1 MINNE
6 ILNTDKMKKILFIL
20 PLAALLFA
28 SCEKD
33 NGELS
38 GDDIIQF
45 KDPNFLEALLSA
57 HHLDNETQNIDT
69 NGDGKISVNEA
80 QNVTYLSLYD
90 YTNDK
95 SFNIT
100 DLSEIKYFTSLEYLY
115 CECNQLTTLD
125 LSQNTS
131 LIEVECWGNRLTSL
145 TVNNCSSLRLLV
157 CEENQL
163 STIDLS
169 TNESLSHFECGW
181 NNFEV
186 LDLSKNIELRIL
198 DCVDNPLEKIVLNR
212 NHNVEDSS
220 IQEIMKEYGD
230 ILEYVE

>member
-1 MINNE
+1 
-6 ILNTDKMKKILFIL
+6 MKKILLLAL
-20 PLAALLFA
+20 PLMVMCFA

-33 NGELS
+33 KGELS

-57 HHLDNETQNIDT
+57 HHLDNENQNIDT

-115 CECNQLTTLD
+115 CDCNQLTTLD

-131 LIEVECWGNRLTSL
+131 LIEVECWGNRLISL

-181 NNFEV
+181 NNLET
-186 LDLSKNIELRIL
+186 LDLSKNIELGSL
-198 DCVDNPLEKIVLNR
+198 NCEDNPLNKIILNR
-212 NHNVEDSS
+212 NHNVEDSA
-220 IQEIMKEYGD
+220 IQRIIEEYGD
-230 ILEYVE
+230 IIEYVE